1 MTEPRNPYPS
11 DLTDEEWRIIEPI
24 LPLDKFYGRRR
35 STNLREIVNAVRYR
49 EQTGCSWRM
58 LPHDFPPWGTVYR
71 YYRGWNRDGML
82 AEMRR
87 VLNRK
92 TARKRKAKGR
102 RSENSAR
109 QPA

>member
-11 DLTDEEWRIIEPI
+11 DLTDEERRSIELI

-35 STNLREIVNAVRYR
+35 ATDLREVVNAVRYR

-71 YYRGWNRDGML
+71 YYRLWSRDGTL
-82 AEMRR
+82 AELRR

-92 TARKRKAKGR
+92 TGRKRKAKGQR
-102 RSENSAR
+102 RENSVR
-109 QPA
+109 QQA